1 MDTVTPLHLHLTHK
15 KIQALEAKMS
25 TDLAI
30 TSRLHN
36 SRIVHEEKIKAL
48 EAWNTELETKNA
60 ELEQNLETVKQ
71 DLECVE
77 ADLDDRIETL
87 QDQVDEADNR
97 IETLQGQV
105 DDLIRLVAQLMKDD
119 KP

>member
-48 EAWNTELETKNA
+48 EAWNAQLE
-60 ELEQNLETVKQ
+60 
-71 DLECVE
+71 
-77 ADLDDRIETL
+77 
-87 QDQVDEADNR
+87 DEADNR

>member
-71 DLECVE
+71 DLESVE
-77 ADLDDRIETL
+77 ADLDDRVAQLE
-87 QDQVDEADNR
+87 DEADNR

>member
-15 KIQALEAKMS
+15 KIQELEAKMS
-25 TDLAI
+25 TDLEI
-30 TSRLHN
+30 ISRLHN
-36 SRIVHEEKIKAL
+36 SRIVHEEKIQ
-48 EAWNTELETKNA
+48 ELEERVM
-60 ELEQNLETVKQ
+60 ELEIQNET
-71 DLECVE
+71 
-77 ADLDDRIETL
+77 DDRIETL
-87 QDQVDEADNR
+87 QDQVDEADDR